1 MTFSRYKMPRIIDS
15 TENNNFQKSKA
26 SSERD
31 TGWVTPEIPRGFFTT
46 TNRVQYSPEEDFF
59 QEEDVVEDD
68 DDVTFVWEGTHQ
80 RDDEE
85 DDDEDE
91 PITVLNP
98 EYKHEFT
105 TFGQHVR
112 TDNDDAVEHDVA
124 ADDDYVYDDVP
135 LLQNF
140 QTNPPRHRHNTGL
153 PPRPPAAPQNRAQRP
168 PAAPKNRAPS
178 RAAASTSTKRPPTVP
193 RSKVNSR
200 YKSSSLLPPRDP
212 QLHRSAITPPC
223 PIQPGELQTPSG
235 ERLYTHVSL
244 CSEK

>member
-1 MTFSRYKMPRIIDS
+1 MPRIIDS
-15 TENNNFQKSKA
+15 TENNNFQKSGY

-46 TNRVQYSPEEDFF
+46 TNRVQYSPREDFS
-59 QEEDVVEDD
+59 QEEDVVEGD

-80 RDDEE
+80 RDDED

-168 PAAPKNRAPS
+168 PAAPKNRAPT
-178 RAAASTSTKRPPTVP
+178 RPAASTSTLRPPTVP

-212 QLHRSAITPPC
+212 QLHTSAITPPC
-223 PIQPGELQTPSG
+223 PIQPGKLQTPSG

-244 CSEK
+244 WSEK

>member
-1 MTFSRYKMPRIIDS
+1 MPRIIDNPG
-15 TENNNFQKSKA
+15 NNNFQKSKA

-46 TNRVQYSPEEDFF
+46 TNRVQYSPQEDFS

-80 RDDEE
+80 RDDED

-178 RAAASTSTKRPPTVP
+178 RPAASTSTLRPPTVP

-244 CSEK
+244 CSEKNSCSPFR